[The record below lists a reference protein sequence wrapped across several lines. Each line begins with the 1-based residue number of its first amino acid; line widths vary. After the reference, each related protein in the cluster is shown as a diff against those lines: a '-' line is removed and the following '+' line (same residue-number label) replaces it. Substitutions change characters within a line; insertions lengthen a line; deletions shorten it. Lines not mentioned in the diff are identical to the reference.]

1 VGGVGE
7 RGLRD
12 VEAGVGVVR
21 ALQDGDGWVAIF
33 GEIADDGGVRVA
45 AIVRVEV
52 VVEGVG
58 AGWAVGVGCAVDV
71 DVHTMGQ

>member
-1 VGGVGE
+1 
-7 RGLRD
+7 
-12 VEAGVGVVR
+12 
-21 ALQDGDGWVAIF
+21 
-33 GEIADDGGVRVA
+33 
-45 AIVRVEV
+45 VRVEV